1 MSPLIT
7 PLKINNLAFVLFMI
21 IFSYLQH
28 IESVKPAFVV
38 QGVLEGEGALEHFRD
53 HKHSHIN
60 QHQSR
65 LKRSSI
71 TAPNRNTK
79 NSFINRYLTWN
90 IADAKHT
97 L

>member
-1 MSPLIT
+1 MGPMSPVNIAI
-7 PLKINNLAFVLFMI
+7 KINNLAFVLFH
-21 IFSYLQH
+21 YLQH

-60 QHQSR
+60 Q
-65 LKRSSI
+65 LKSSLTRSSI
-71 TAPNRNTK
+71 TAPNRTTK
-79 NSFINRYLTWN
+79 NSITNRYLTWN

>member
-1 MSPLIT
+1 MGPMSPVNIAI
-7 PLKINNLAFVLFMI
+7 KMNNLAFVLFHH
-21 IFSYLQH
+21 LQH

-38 QGVLEGEGALEHFRD
+38 QGVLEGEGALGHFRG
-53 HKHSHIN
+53 HKHSHLN

-79 NSFINRYLTWN
+79 NSIINRYLTWN

>member
-1 MSPLIT
+1 MSPLIIA
-7 PLKINNLAFVLFMI
+7 LKINNLAFVLFH
-21 IFSYLQH
+21 YLQH

-60 QHQSR
+60 QHKSS
-65 LKRSSI
+65 LARSSI
-71 TAPNRNTK
+71 TAPNRTTK
-79 NSFINRYLTWN
+79 NLIIIRYLTWN